1 MESAEEERRDT
12 GQAEGGREG
21 LGAGRFSLPPK
32 LPPPEQSSLQ
42 RRKPPRKVQNRG
54 VDRSF
59 TAPFFLSRKPWWISW
74 LRTGLI
80 FLTSLTVRVS
90 IHCLTRSAA

>member
-32 LPPPEQSSLQ
+32 LPPPEQSSAEEKTTKKSLEPG
-42 RRKPPRKVQNRG
+42 RRSVVHRAV
-54 VDRSF
+54 
-59 TAPFFLSRKPWWISW
+59 L
-74 LRTGLI
+74 LE
-80 FLTSLTVRVS
+80 
-90 IHCLTRSAA
+90 